1 MPQFDILTLGSQ
13 TFWVGLS
20 TAFLYYYCMKT
31 ILPLY
36 VSVKKTRVKKLKKNY
51 DEIIN
56 FEAKLKEKNSILVN
70 KNIEFLS

>member
-1 MPQFDILTLGSQ
+1 
-13 TFWVGLS
+13 
-20 TAFLYYYCMKT
+20 MKT

-70 KNIEFLS
+70 KNVEFLS